1 MTSIP
6 GDFANARRC
15 CVDDTCNH
23 NLEVVNEIDTL
34 PELPK
39 DKSQR
44 INRKLYRNNGRKCIW
59 NGKGYSIKYVNMKVC
74 VKQTK
79 KKKNIVTYVIK
90 P

>member
-1 MTSIP
+1 MTLDKNILKTIMTSIP

-23 NLEVVNEIDTL
+23 NMEVVNEIDTL

-44 INRKLYRNNGRKCIW
+44 INRKLYKKKGRKCIW
-59 NGKGYSIKYVNMKVC
+59 NGKYIKY
-74 VKQTK
+74 TIS
-79 KKKNIVTYVIK
+79 NIDII
-90 P
+90 